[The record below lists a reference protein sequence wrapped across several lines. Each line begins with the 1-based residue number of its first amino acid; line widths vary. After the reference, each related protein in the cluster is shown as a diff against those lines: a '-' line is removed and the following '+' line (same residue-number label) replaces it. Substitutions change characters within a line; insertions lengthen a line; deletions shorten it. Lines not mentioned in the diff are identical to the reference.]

1 MTQVQDILT
10 LQGLDDEAAALRA
23 ALADVEQRLRA
34 DEELDAARRDLSEAE
49 AHLTGLQREQRSCE
63 GAIADHNAK
72 IAPEEK
78 RLYDGSVKNPKELGS
93 IQHEVELLRA
103 ARSKHEDE
111 LLEIMARIEVADR
124 EHRTLKTLVA
134 QLEKRWEGRQQDL
147 RLETVRL
154 GDAIA
159 RSDQK
164 RNAHKPVIPPRSLQL
179 YEDLRRKKGGLAVA
193 RLQSGNCSGCRVQV
207 PDAVRK
213 KVFSPA
219 QLAQCPQCERIL
231 YAG

>member
-23 ALADVEQRLRA
+23 ALSDVEQRLRG
-34 DEELDAARRDLSEAE
+34 DEDLDAARRELAEAE
-49 AHLTGLQREQRSCE
+49 SRLAEFQREQRRCDA
-63 GAIADHNAK
+63 AIADHNAK
-72 IAPEEK
+72 IGPDEK
-78 RLYDGSVKNPKELGS
+78 RLYDGSIKNPKELAS
-93 IQHEVELLRA
+93 LQHEIEYLRA
-103 ARSKHEDE
+103 ARGKHEDE
-111 LLEIMARIEVADR
+111 LLEIMARLEVADR
-124 EHRTLKTLVA
+124 ERTRLRTLVA
-134 QLEKRWEGRQQDL
+134 QMEKRWEVRQQEL

-154 GDAIA
+154 GDAIGRA
-159 RSDQK
+159 DQK
-164 RNAHKPVIPPRSLQL
+164 RNAHKPAIPPRSLQL

-193 RLQSGNCSGCRVQV
+193 RLQAGNCTGCRVQV